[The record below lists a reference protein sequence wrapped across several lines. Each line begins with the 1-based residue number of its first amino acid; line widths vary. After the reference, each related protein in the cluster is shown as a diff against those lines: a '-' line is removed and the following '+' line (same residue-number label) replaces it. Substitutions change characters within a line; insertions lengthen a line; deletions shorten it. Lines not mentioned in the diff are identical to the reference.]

1 MNRDAGRGGR
11 GDDRDRWPDE
21 RRAPSGDVWDPY
33 PADYLDPNS
42 PGYRDP
48 RPRRRHAAGDED
60 LEEEGRF
67 TAPRI
72 AMGIAVIGSLVF
84 LVVAMA
90 AGNLPLLATA
100 AGIVGI
106 VFVALAVMGGRGTW
120 HAAVDGEHGRA
131 LALAVGGG
139 VSAIIGLLSVA
150 VAIVLVLTWGR

>member
-1 MNRDAGRGGR
+1 MNRDLGRGGR
-11 GDDRDRWPDE
+11 GDDRDRWPDD
-21 RRAPSGDVWDPY
+21 RPAPSGDVWDPY

-48 RPRRRHAAGDED
+48 RPRRRAARDED
-60 LEEEGRF
+60 DEDEGSF

-72 AMGIAVIGSLVF
+72 AMAVAVIGSLIF
-84 LVVAMA
+84 LAVAIGA
-90 AGNLPLLATA
+90 RNIPLLATA

-139 VSAIIGLLSVA
+139 VAAIVGLSSVA
-150 VAIVLVLTWGR
+150 LAIVLVLTWASG

>member
-1 MNRDAGRGGR
+1 MNADSGRGGR
-11 GDDRDRWPDE
+11 GDDRDRWPDN
-21 RRAPSGDVWDPY
+21 RPAPSGDVWDPY

-48 RPRRRHAAGDED
+48 RPRRRAARDED
-60 LEEEGRF
+60 PEDEGRF

-72 AMGIAVIGSLVF
+72 ALGIAVIGSLVF
-84 LVVAMA
+84 LAIA
-90 AGNLPLLATA
+90 IGARNIPLLATA

-120 HAAVDGEHGRA
+120 QAAVDGEHGRA

-139 VSAIIGLLSVA
+139 LSAIIGFASLAL
-150 VAIVLVLTWGR
+150 AIDLVLIWGR